1 MIIAGAPSANLAR
14 ATKTVDAAAMSANQ
28 VDHVDENPPLAF
40 TDVPAAA
47 QEAAVDLHWLALRG
61 DSLLPTLYMPPTMA
75 GRRSPAMRLLATVLI
90 AVFLLATVLGICLTY
105 GPPNQIF

>member
-1 MIIAGAPSANLAR
+1 MH
-14 ATKTVDAAAMSANQ
+14 ATG
-28 VDHVDENPPLAF
+28 VDHVAENPPLEF

-47 QEAAVDLHWLALRG
+47 SEAAVDPHWLALRG